1 MAFPPIASIS
11 RPAAAARGWLAA
23 TIPRDA
29 TASCFS
35 GVNRLPVL
43 SRHALPMP
51 FSSLHDRSQRAFIAY
66 KVTVYY
72 TCDATLEPLDK
83 HNRRG
88 AYAALS
94 RGHAILTPL

>member
-35 GVNRLPVL
+35 VVNRLPAL
-43 SRHALPMP
+43 SRHALPVP
-51 FSSLHDRSQRAFIAY
+51 FSPLHDRSQRAFVAY
-66 KVTVYY
+66 KVPVYY
-72 TCDATLEPLDK
+72 TCDATLEPLISIIGE
-83 HNRRG
+83 G

-94 RGHAILTPL
+94 CAHAILIPL

>member
-1 MAFPPIASIS
+1 MVATAASMAFPPIASIS

-35 GVNRLPVL
+35 VVKRLPAL

-51 FSSLHDRSQRAFIAY
+51 LSFSHARSQRAFVPY
-66 KVTVYY
+66 RGLLY
-72 TCDATLEPLDK
+72 TTPITLTLEPLDSP
-83 HNRRG
+83 HRG
-88 AYAALS
+88 
-94 RGHAILTPL
+94 GGI